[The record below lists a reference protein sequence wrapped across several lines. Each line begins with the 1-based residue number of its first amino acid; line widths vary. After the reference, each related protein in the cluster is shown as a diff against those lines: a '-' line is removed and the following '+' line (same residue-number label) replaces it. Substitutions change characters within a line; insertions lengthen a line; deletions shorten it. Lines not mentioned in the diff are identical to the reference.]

1 MSRLLAASI
10 LSICCASSPAQSGV
24 WLDVPFVK
32 QPREGCGAA
41 TVAMVIGYWHQ
52 QQGRGNDR
60 ASDVNY
66 IQQALYSKQA
76 HGIRASQL
84 RDYFEQQ
91 GFETY
96 VFSGDAELLAHHLA
110 RGRPLI
116 AALQPTAGAPLH
128 YVVIA
133 GIESGQNIVLINDP
147 AARKLLKVGLSSFES
162 QWRATG
168 HWTLLAV
175 PRSDRR

>member
-1 MSRLLAASI
+1 MRRLLAVSI
-10 LSICCASSPAQSGV
+10 LSICSAWSLAESGW

-41 TVAMVIGYWHQ
+41 TIAMVIEYWRQ
-52 QQGRGNDR
+52 QEGKPEDR
-60 ASDVNY
+60 TADVNY
-66 IQQALYSKQA
+66 IQQALYSKDA
-76 HGIRASQL
+76 HGIRASEL
-84 RDYFEQQ
+84 RDYLEQQ
-91 GFETY
+91 GFETH
-96 VFSGDAELLAHHLA
+96 VFSGDAGLLAHHVA

-116 AALQPTAGAPLH
+116 AALKPASRAPLH

-133 GIESGQNIVLINDP
+133 GIESGQNIVLLNDP
-147 AARKLLKVGLSSFES
+147 AQRKLLKVSLSSFES

>member
-1 MSRLLAASI
+1 MRRQLAAAI
-10 LSICCASSPAQSGV
+10 LSLSSLSSLAESGR

-41 TVAMVIGYWHQ
+41 SLAMVIEYWRRQ
-52 QQGRGNDR
+52 EGKPEDR
-60 ASDVNY
+60 TADVNY
-66 IQQALYSKQA
+66 IQQALYSREA

-84 RDYFEQQ
+84 RAYLEQQ

-96 VFSGDAELLAHHLA
+96 VFSGDAKLLAHHVA

-116 AALQPTAGAPLH
+116 AALKPASRAPLH

-133 GIESGQNIVLINDP
+133 GIEDGQHLVLINDP
-147 AARKLLKVGLSSFES
+147 AERKLLKVDLRSFES

-168 HWTLLAV
+168 YWTLLAV
-175 PRSDRR
+175 PRSDRH

>member
-41 TVAMVIGYWHQ
+41 TVAMVIAYWQ
-52 QQGRGNDR
+52 KQQGRENDR
-60 ASDVNY
+60 AGDVNY

-84 RDYFEQQ
+84 QDYFEQQ
-91 GFETY
+91 GFETH
-96 VFSGDAELLAHHLA
+96 VFSGDAGLLAHHVA

-116 AALQPTAGAPLH
+116 AALQPAARAPLH

-133 GIESGQNIVLINDP
+133 GIESDHHTVLINDP
-147 AARKLLKVGLSSFES
+147 AGRKLLKVGLSNFES